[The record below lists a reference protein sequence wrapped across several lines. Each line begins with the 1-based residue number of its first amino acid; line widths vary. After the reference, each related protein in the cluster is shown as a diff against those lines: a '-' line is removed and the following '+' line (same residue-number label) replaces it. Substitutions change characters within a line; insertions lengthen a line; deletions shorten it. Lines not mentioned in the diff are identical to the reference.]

1 MTEFSI
7 TKIEIFIEI
16 AKLIE
21 KKCHK
26 MTEFSIRE
34 EG

>member
-21 KKCHK
+21 K
-26 MTEFSIRE
+26 SVRNDRVLD
-34 EG
+34 